1 MVLILTQ
8 TNTEDFFFIF
18 NKVGFR
24 SRTNMLLLDEIQR
37 SQTSETE
44 RCEGICITPM
54 QFQALK
60 KVSFLQEHHVVV
72 GYNLYGMLKILL
84 PTNFTLLS
92 TYASNSNFGAYCS
105 FRLSHLVNEL
115 DLWIR
120 IPQTH
125 KRINLKK

>member
-1 MVLILTQ
+1 M
-8 TNTEDFFFIF
+8 
-18 NKVGFR
+18 
-24 SRTNMLLLDEIQR
+24 LLDEIQR

-72 GYNLYGMLKILL
+72 EYNLDGMLKILL
-84 PTNFTLLS
+84 PTNLQILSFFNFTLLS
-92 TYASNSNFGAYCS
+92 IYASNSNFGAYCS

-120 IPQTH
+120 IPQTQ
-125 KRINLKK
+125 KDKLKKIKVSYMCTSNNICNFV

>member
-1 MVLILTQ
+1 M
-8 TNTEDFFFIF
+8 
-18 NKVGFR
+18 
-24 SRTNMLLLDEIQR
+24 LLDEIQR

-72 GYNLYGMLKILL
+72 EYNLDGMLKILL
-84 PTNFTLLS
+84 PSNLQILFFFNFTLLS
-92 TYASNSNFGAYCS
+92 TYASNSNFGVYCS

>member
-1 MVLILTQ
+1 M
-8 TNTEDFFFIF
+8 
-18 NKVGFR
+18 
-24 SRTNMLLLDEIQR
+24 LLDEIQR

-72 GYNLYGMLKILL
+72 EYNLDGMLKILL
-84 PTNFTLLS
+84 PTNLQILFFFNFTLLS

-120 IPQTH
+120 IPQTQ
-125 KRINLKK
+125 KDKLKKIKVSDMCTSNNICNFV

>member
-1 MVLILTQ
+1 M
-8 TNTEDFFFIF
+8 
-18 NKVGFR
+18 
-24 SRTNMLLLDEIQR
+24 LLDEIQR

-44 RCEGICITPM
+44 RCEGICITPV

-72 GYNLYGMLKILL
+72 EYNLDGMLKILL

-120 IPQTH
+120 IPQTQ
-125 KRINLKK
+125 KDKLKKIKVSVMCTSNNICNFV